1 MATSDLPEEG
11 PGLHVTAMDAAF
23 RAAWN
28 RIPAVNPTPTEV
40 RAAVRA
46 ALVAAA
52 PHIRADE
59 RARVLDEVQAALRGD
74 GFARWKGNVG
84 GGPGNVVSW
93 VADYLRDTVGAAESH
108 GEASGHPEPPST
120 LDDPPQPRSGDLS
133 GPQ

>member
-59 RARVLDEVQAALRGD
+59 RARVLDEVQAALRDDQRWWNWYRAKTPD
-74 GFARWKGNVG
+74 GTWLHMAEAVR
-84 GGPGNVVSW
+84 PAQRRTA
-93 VADYLRDTVGAAESH
+93 ADYLRDTLGAG
-108 GEASGHPEPPST
+108 GEG
-120 LDDPPQPRSGDLS
+120 
-133 GPQ
+133 